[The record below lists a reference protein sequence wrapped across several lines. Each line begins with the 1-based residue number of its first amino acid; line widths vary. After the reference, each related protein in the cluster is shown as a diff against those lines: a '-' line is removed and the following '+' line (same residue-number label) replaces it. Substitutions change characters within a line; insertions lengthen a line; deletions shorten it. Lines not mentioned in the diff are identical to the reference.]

1 MEEHREQLTKEKLQ
15 KIYRQLYRQLNEM
28 VSEAYVAY
36 ADGEGRLTM
45 AALQEQARLAWFLEE
60 IDKACKEYL
69 PQVGA
74 EVQDL
79 VETAYRQAFAGMSEA
94 FHQGYDLA
102 ELGLNPF
109 VAEAALQN
117 DVVKLTLPPLLEKN
131 RNEIAY
137 EIKQVL
143 NIGLMNGERYETMAR
158 RLQERLNVSYGKA
171 ENIVRTEGHR
181 NTEKGFVDCGE
192 QIQQGLTGSDLIYA
206 STWRTMK
213 DQRVRPQQRRKT
225 KKGWKTS
232 YSKNGANH
240 MKLEGQTVRVGE
252 SFDLGGGVKAKAPG
266 LSGVAAQDCRC
277 RCFAEYNLMTVAEFA
292 QATGQSEEKIREKYG
307 IAVDH
312 VDERGIINKKESGFA
327 VVDRPIIE
335 QDEIIEQ
342 AKIYGDELLQH
353 PELLEYGNGDP
364 VGSYINKKL
373 GYDGLPKVVSA
384 SEFDSLSEGKQ
395 ILYRGVTDYKDI
407 SAHDMVEQF
416 KTGKFYS
423 GRGVYGNGTYVD
435 INESVAK
442 YYAYDSGETQNGE
455 IMQMILA
462 DDAKIIPFL
471 DIFTEYEKTGIPK
484 IIGSKREAYQEV
496 IGNVGAYAAMKG
508 YDAIA
513 LDGWQNKQ
521 HIVIL
526 NRTKV
531 IVKE

>member
-1 MEEHREQLTKEKLQ
+1 MEEHREQLTKKKLQ

-36 ADGEGRLTM
+36 ADGEGRLSM

-94 FHQGYDLA
+94 FNQGYDLA

-137 EIKQVL
+137 EIKQVF

-158 RLQERLNVSYGKA
+158 RLQERLDVSYGKA

-206 STWRTMK
+206 STWRTMQ

-240 MKLEGQTVRVGE
+240 MKMEGQTVRVGE

-312 VDERGIINKKESGFA
+312 VDERGIIELTEQEHWA
-327 VVDRPIIE
+327 VN
-335 QDEIIEQ
+335 
-342 AKIYGDELLQH
+342 
-353 PELLEYGNGDP
+353 EYISS
-364 VGSYINKKL
+364 GSYKINEVLREGAQLTKEQESFVRYLDAALEKMPVYEGPL
-373 GYDGLPKVVSA
+373 IRSLYFQG
-384 SEFDSLSEGKQ
+384 DSLEKFLQTHKKGEKVYYPAYTSFSTQGGYGKQ
-395 ILYRGVTDYKDI
+395 DI
-407 SAHDMVEQF
+407 VRIYIRHASH
-416 KTGKFYS
+416 
-423 GRGVYGNGTYVD
+423 GRD
-435 INESVAK
+435 IRQWNPQE
-442 YYAYDSGETQNGE
+442 
-455 IMQMILA
+455 
-462 DDAKIIPFL
+462 
-471 DIFTEYEKTGIPK
+471 
-484 IIGSKREAYQEV
+484 QEV
-496 IGNVGAYAAMKG
+496 IYERNATFEILDVVEEDGIYRILVEE
-508 YDAIA
+508 AI
-513 LDGWQNKQ
+513 
-521 HIVIL
+521 
-526 NRTKV
+526 
-531 IVKE
+531 